1 MADPSQADWEAL
13 KRLGRYLKGRPRFV
27 IRYKFQEP
35 VTHLDA
41 WTDSDWAG
49 CVKTRK
55 STNGGALMHGSHL
68 IKSWSTTQSTI
79 ALSSGE
85 AEFYGIVKG
94 AAVIL
99 GHVSLMKDLGI
110 EIQARVRTDAT
121 TGKAIC
127 TRRGLG
133 KTRHIHTQYL
143 WIQER
148 VQSGDIQLVKVSTND
163 NVADLLTKHLEQSK
177 VKDFNEKLSCD
188 TSNDRHALAP
198 RSQTDMEE
206 VIHAFTAFLLEQ
218 FGTTA

>member
-1 MADPSQADWEAL
+1 MSEPSQSDWEAL
-13 KRLGRYLKGRPRFV
+13 KRLGRYLKGRPRLV

-35 VTHLDA
+35 VTYLDA

-55 STNGGALMHGSHL
+55 STNGALLHGSHL
-68 IKSWSTTQSTI
+68 IKSWSSTQSTI

-85 AEFYGIVKG
+85 AEFYGIVEG

-110 EIQARVRTDAT
+110 EIKARVRTDAT

-127 TRRGLG
+127 SRRGLG

-148 VQSGDIQLVKVSTND
+148 VQCRDIELVKVSTND

-177 VKDFNEKLSCD
+177 VNDFSERLCCE
-188 TSNDRHALAP
+188 TSEDRHALAP

-206 VIHAFTAFLLEQ
+206 VIHTFTAFLLEQ